1 MHVQFTTALIVTA
14 LIAAVVLVLDRGDRL
29 FPILAL
35 IACGIEALLV
45 FHVIELSSNKF
56 RIDVILAA
64 LMVVAGG
71 VCWARSGGKSAVT
84 AATLVTLVGA
94 IQLLYGLHFL
104 T

>member
-1 MHVQFTTALIVTA
+1 MHVQFTTALVVTA

-64 LMVVAGG
+64 LMAVAGG

-84 AATLVTLVGA
+84 AATLVTLVGV

>member
-35 IACGIEALLV
+35 IACGIEALLL

-64 LMVVAGG
+64 LMTVAGG
-71 VCWARSGGKSAVT
+71 VCWFRSGGKSAVT

-94 IQLLYGLHFL
+94 IQLLYGLRFL

>member
-1 MHVQFTTALIVTA
+1 MHVQFSTALIVTA
-14 LIAAVVLVLDRGDRL
+14 LVAAVILVMDRGDRL

-64 LMVVAGG
+64 LMAIAGG
-71 VCWARSGGKSAVT
+71 VCWARSSGKSAVT
-84 AATLVTLVGA
+84 AATLVTFVGA
-94 IQLLYGLHFL
+94 IQLLFGLRFL